1 MPWRIWPG
9 IWILYRIANRSSCF
23 ININFILN
31 SFLGENRNPIVNTN
45 YNPWSAWTP
54 CPQTCQAA
62 NQSVVQVRNRTCF
75 TSPQGCFATIETRP
89 CGVPICPGLCEC
101 FNYGQEHN
109 RPFPSNLVPLFQNGS
124 SCKTFRI
131 NVSLICRN
139 FPCRR
144 KSRMV
149 SDEDSFCHR
158 GKGQLGNGLLSVN
171 RWSSSMFVFSLVTL
185 FCLKV
190 SACFLSAGFNQTG
203 KSHIEVLF

>member
-1 MPWRIWPG
+1 MPWRIWLG

-109 RPFPSNLVPLFQNGS
+109 RPFPSNLVPLFQTGLRARPFVQTWVWFEGILPVGENHEW
-124 SCKTFRI
+124 FRMKI
-131 NVSLICRN
+131 RFATEAKST
-139 FPCRR
+139 R
-144 KSRMV
+144 KWPV
-149 SDEDSFCHR
+149 KVAEHSF
-158 GKGQLGNGLLSVN
+158 
-171 RWSSSMFVFSLVTL
+171 
-185 FCLKV
+185 
-190 SACFLSAGFNQTG
+190 
-203 KSHIEVLF
+203 